1 MQWKSII
8 YHKEKSTGVLF
19 SESKKKKRWQERE
32 REKGQFP
39 SAFLGIRLPCA
50 EQRNKTWAE
59 KHDSILGKKE
69 NMPLRWHIKERE
81 KDSLS
86 CSGLFLSV
94 YGDRLKRNPVK
105 LVCLI
110 QWGWN
115 WKRSE
120 LIFKS
125 HGRRRVWMRDVARL
139 TQFSAMM
146 CTIKITWGLDA

>member
-8 YHKEKSTGVLF
+8 YYKEKSIGVLF
-19 SESKKKKRWQERE
+19 SEKKKDGERE
-32 REKGQFP
+32 RKGNFP
-39 SAFLGIRLPCA
+39 LPFSTGTRLPCA

-59 KHDSILGKKE
+59 KHDSVLGKKE

-110 QWGWN
+110 QWGRD

-120 LIFKS
+120 SIFKS
-125 HGRRRVWMRDVARL
+125 HGRRRVWMRDAARPA
-139 TQFSAMM
+139 QFGAMM